1 PKKFGI
7 KRVNTDW
14 TKTMHMYGR
23 YEHEI
28 PTLTFEYDE
37 HTRWGKGFSN
47 ERIVNN
53 YMELQER
60 IKQYGLGPL

>member
-1 PKKFGI
+1 
-7 KRVNTDW
+7 
-14 TKTMHMYGR
+14 MHMYGR

-37 HTRWGKGFSN
+37 HTPWGKGISN